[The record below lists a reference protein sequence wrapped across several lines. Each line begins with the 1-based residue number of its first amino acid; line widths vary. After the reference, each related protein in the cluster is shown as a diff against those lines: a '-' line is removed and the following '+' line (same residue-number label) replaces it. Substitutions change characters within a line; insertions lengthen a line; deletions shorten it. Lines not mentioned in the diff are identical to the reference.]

1 MGLTDK
7 LKKATGQ
14 ATKVVAENE
23 EKLDSAIDKA
33 AEFADKKTKGKYADK
48 ITKATDSAK
57 KGIDKIAAKGDAES
71 GPTSSDGPS
80 TPQGPST
87 SHDPGPDE
95 QQGSGSTP

>member
-1 MGLTDK
+1 DARAPDRRSCMGLTDK

-14 ATKVVAENE
+14 ASKAVAENE

-57 KGIDKIAAKGDAES
+57 KGIDKIAAKGGTDEPGSA
-71 GPTSSDGPS
+71 PSD
-80 TPQGPST
+80 GPST
-87 SHDPGPDE
+87 SHDSGPDE
-95 QQGSGSTP
+95 